1 MNLWLGFLVVFIGA
15 LSLQAGLWYYL
26 RYRAER
32 LRLMREN
39 VEPLFTSTERKSWLG
54 RVGESFD
61 RTEMGRRMEQQIQE
75 MDLPLKPSEL
85 ILARVIAY
93 SGAFVLIIYML
104 NLGVLLSAVC
114 SVAAVESGLWL
125 FHRWR
130 KQRYLRTIEEQLPYA
145 CRLLGNAV
153 RAGQSIPQGLQTVAR
168 AMQPPLGP
176 HFRRV
181 VNELS
186 LGMTMERTFERLEER
201 LPSRELRFFL
211 NTVLIQ
217 KETGGNLTQVMED
230 MADALK
236 ERQTVNQA
244 IQTATSEGRF
254 TTLLLP
260 VFGFAFLVILAQAY
274 GLERILS
281 HPIGIIVVAIF
292 LCGQVVGFIL
302 VQRISRIEV

>member
-15 LSLQAGLWYYL
+15 MALQAGLWHYL
-26 RYRAER
+26 HYRAEQR
-32 LRLMREN
+32 RLMRET
-39 VEPLFTSTERKSWLG
+39 VEPLFTSKGRKSWLG
-54 RVGESFD
+54 RIGESFD
-61 RTEMGRRMEQQIQE
+61 RTEMGQRMEQKIQE

-85 ILARVIAY
+85 VLARVIAY
-93 SGAFVLIIYML
+93 SGIFILIFRLL
-104 NLGVLLSAVC
+104 NLGVVLSAAL
-114 SVAAVESGLWL
+114 SVVAVEIGLWL
-125 FHRWR
+125 FHRQR
-130 KQRYLRTIEEQLPYA
+130 KQRYLRAVEEQLPYA

-168 AMQPPLGP
+168 VLKPPLGP
-176 HFRRV
+176 HFRRM

-186 LGMTMERTFERLEER
+186 LGMTMERAFTGLQER

-217 KETGGNLTQVMED
+217 KETGGNLSQVMDE

-236 ERQTVNQA
+236 ERQAVNHA

-260 VFGFAFLVILAQAY
+260 FFGLAFLVILAQGF
-274 GLERILS
+274 GLQRILA
-281 HPIGIIVVAIF
+281 HPVGIVILCLF
-292 LCGQVVGFIL
+292 LGGQVLGFIL
-302 VQRISRIEV
+302 VYRISRIEV